1 MSSRTV
7 TLTVGISASGKSTW
21 ARSMVQA
28 TGGDVVVVSRDDIR
42 LSQGLPHGANEGLVT
57 QLERAYIKAS
67 LELGKDVIIA
77 DTNVNQRF
85 RDNLVQYCNR
95 LGADVVLTF
104 FPIELDEAILRDSRR
119 GAASVGADVIIRQY
133 EELRKQDLSVQ
144 VYRA

>member
-1 MSSRTV
+1 
-7 TLTVGISASGKSTW
+7 
-21 ARSMVQA
+21 MVE
-28 TGGDVVVVSRDDIR
+28 VERDDIR